1 MLQLRTYLSL
11 KEINDVLLYLAQR
24 KFSKKLFIVIEF
36 IEAIIYIITWLF
48 RVIMEHY
55 HGPRTIL
62 SAFLSH
68 TPSHTLQTPLSIIFS
83 PVSQVRK
90 LRNMEVK

>member
-48 RVIMEHY
+48 RVIMEHVSWATHY
-55 HGPRTIL
+55 SKCFPI
-62 SAFLSH
+62 SH
-68 TPSHTLQTPLSIIFS
+68 TISHTSNSSEYYFFTCFTGEETKKHGS
-83 PVSQVRK
+83 
-90 LRNMEVK
+90 